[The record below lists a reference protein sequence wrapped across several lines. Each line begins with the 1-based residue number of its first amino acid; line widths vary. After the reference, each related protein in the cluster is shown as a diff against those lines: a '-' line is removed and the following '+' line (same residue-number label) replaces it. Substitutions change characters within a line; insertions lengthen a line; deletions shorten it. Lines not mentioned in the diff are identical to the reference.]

1 MAWETRP
8 LTGERPSFWAR
19 LRSGFR
25 TEWEVL
31 GGVGRAALFGLGS
44 SVVLAV
50 LLGVG
55 IPSSVERS
63 LRNSHM
69 ETIAT
74 VVQDLADED
83 LVRASD
89 GSVPDLVVLGDAIDE
104 RFIEIDVVRVK
115 VWDASGTILYSD
127 LAEIVG
133 QTYPIS
139 DDLAQAFRGVA
150 HAGHA
155 ETTSEAH
162 VAERTLGHLW
172 EFHVPVVD
180 QSGAVTAVFEVY
192 EVSASFHSYLASM
205 RRWVWWGV
213 GLGLAGLFL
222 FNFVLVAANTRALNR
237 RRDQAERLLTDLAR
251 AQEEERTRIIGAL
264 HDDIG
269 QPLYRVLYGIQGS
282 RSQVEAGSPV
292 AAELDRVAEL
302 VRWIDGTLRS
312 ELGRLH
318 QAAMDRQDLDSLLTR
333 LVDDVRSESNIDITL
348 RIGDHDSLSDASR
361 TALFRAAREAVTNA
375 RKHAAA
381 TNVSIAVTR
390 GSHRTI
396 LDVEDNG
403 TGFPGDAGLGLSTTR
418 SRLEAIGGGLRVVR
432 RETGGTLFRAWVR
445 DEPMVEP

>member
-1 MAWETRP
+1 
-8 LTGERPSFWAR
+8 
-19 LRSGFR
+19 
-25 TEWEVL
+25 V
-31 GGVGRAALFGLGS
+31 ALLGLGL

-63 LRNSHM
+63 LRNAHM
-69 ETIAT
+69 ETIVT
-74 VVQDLADED
+74 VVEDLAGDD
-83 LVRASD
+83 LIRASD
-89 GSVPDLVVLGDAIDE
+89 GSVPDLVALGDAIDE

-115 VWDASGTILYSD
+115 VWDVGGTVVYSD

-133 QTYPIS
+133 QTFPIS
-139 DDLAQAFRGVA
+139 DDLAEAFRGDA

-155 ETTSEAH
+155 ETTSDAH
-162 VAERTLGHLW
+162 VAERSLGHLW

-180 QSGAVTAVFEVY
+180 QSGEVTAVFEVY
-192 EVSASFHSYLASM
+192 EISATFHAYLASI

-213 GLGLAGLFL
+213 GLGLAILFV
-222 FNFVLVAANTRALNR
+222 FNVALVAANSRALNR
-237 RRDQAERLLTDLAR
+237 RREQAERLLIDLAR

-282 RSQVEAGSPV
+282 RSQVASESPV

-318 QAAMDRQDLDSLLTR
+318 QGAMDRQDLDALLTR
-333 LVDDVRSESNIDITL
+333 LVDDVRSESSIDVTL
-348 RIGDHDSLSDASR
+348 KLGTHDSLSDASR

-381 TNVSIAVTR
+381 TSVAITVTR
-390 GSHRTI
+390 GSHRI
-396 LDVEDNG
+396 LLDVEDNG
-403 TGFPGDAGLGLSTTR
+403 TGFLGETGLGLATTR

-432 RETGGTLFRAWVR
+432 RDTGGTLFRAWVP
-445 DEPMVEP
+445 DEPGVEQ